1 MHLIRLRGLCRYS
14 LIDTE
19 YQVGQRSNWM
29 KTRHTFGI
37 ILSSDSFSSDLFQVK
52 YSPDLGI
59 SYHGVERSNITYSRY
74 FELGFKLAKQHKPL
88 LPWCSCHDELIWY
101 SLDNDPREKS
111 LWEIKDATDPSV
123 SGIIKP
129 HQHQNVQILYLTHNT
144 RYIRIF
150 YLTMRHNTT
159 NIRSVRTN
167 IFLDITVPKS
177 VQHNQCNSHNN
188 NHHICQRVPTS
199 PDALAYVC
207 IVYKLLVMIPT
218 WWVTQMILGII
229 FNVIDNTMV
238 INTSSIPTP
247 ST

>member
-1 MHLIRLRGLCRYS
+1 MSIIMDQFHKHCSLNKMKQWSIKSIKVIVHLIRLRGLCRYS

-74 FELGFKLAKQHKPL
+74 FELGFKFAKQHKPL

-144 RYIRIF
+144 RYIRIL

-167 IFLDITVPKS
+167 IFLDITVP
-177 VQHNQCNSHNN
+177 NQYNIINATHTT
-188 NHHICQRVPTS
+188 IIIYVRGYLRPQTPLPT
-199 PDALAYVC
+199 YV
-207 IVYKLLVMIPT
+207 
-218 WWVTQMILGII
+218 
-229 FNVIDNTMV
+229 
-238 INTSSIPTP
+238 
-247 ST
+247 